1 MEPLTRTVG
10 DRYELRSLIA
20 TGGMGQVWR
29 AHDQRLGRAVAVKV
43 LRGEFAGDADFLAR
57 FRAEARHAA
66 LLGHR
71 NVVAVYDYGET
82 AAPDG
87 EQLAYL
93 VMELVPGDSLA
104 AVRRRQ
110 GVLPAD
116 QVLEIVTQTAA
127 GLGAAHEV
135 GIVHRDVKPGNLL
148 LRPDGSV
155 AVTDFGI
162 SWSAESVALTATGQV
177 IGTAHYL
184 SPEQARGRP
193 ATPAS
198 DVYALGMVAY
208 ELLAGRRAFDGASSV
223 SVALSQI
230 QDEPDPL
237 PADVPGP
244 VRDLV
249 AAMLVKDAAGRL
261 ADGDAV
267 VAAATATRAAIG
279 AAGEPTELLDLVPP
293 TGLTALMDPA
303 TATGTGAASAP
314 PRRRRKPLLLAG
326 VLAALLLVGGGAA
339 LLLGLGGSSGPEGGS
354 ASSAATTTAAP
365 STPDPVTLDAAAYLG
380 RPVSAVTAELTG
392 LGLVVTTEEVA
403 GDGSTAGLVV
413 EVAPVGTALQ
423 PGAAVTVR
431 YGSAAP
437 PTTAAPTTEPP
448 VTVVSTQAPAPT
460 TDPPAADT
468 PADPGGGGPGGGGPG
483 NGNGNGNGGPGNGNG
498 NGGGPG
504 NGNGNGNGRGPG
516 AP

>member
-1 MEPLTRTVG
+1 VEPLTRTVG

-237 PADVPGP
+237 TSPARFV
-244 VRDLV
+244 
-249 AAMLVKDAAGRL
+249 
-261 ADGDAV
+261 
-267 VAAATATRAAIG
+267 TW
-279 AAGEPTELLDLVPP
+279 
-293 TGLTALMDPA
+293 
-303 TATGTGAASAP
+303 S
-314 PRRRRKPLLLAG
+314 PRCW
-326 VLAALLLVGGGAA
+326 
-339 LLLGLGGSSGPEGGS
+339 
-354 ASSAATTTAAP
+354 
-365 STPDPVTLDAAAYLG
+365 
-380 RPVSAVTAELTG
+380 
-392 LGLVVTTEEVA
+392 
-403 GDGSTAGLVV
+403 
-413 EVAPVGTALQ
+413 
-423 PGAAVTVR
+423 
-431 YGSAAP
+431 
-437 PTTAAPTTEPP
+437 
-448 VTVVSTQAPAPT
+448 
-460 TDPPAADT
+460 
-468 PADPGGGGPGGGGPG
+468 
-483 NGNGNGNGGPGNGNG
+483 
-498 NGGGPG
+498 
-504 NGNGNGNGRGPG
+504 
-516 AP
+516 